1 MDGEVHLLRRIPR
14 PGTSTEIV
22 VMTKKVTV
30 AYLINLKVIA
40 C

>member
-22 VMTKKVTV
+22 VMTKKSPWHT
-30 AYLINLKVIA
+30 
-40 C
+40 